1 MADLHCSVC
10 GDLVLV
16 NEPDRAGRCVI
27 CHLEAD
33 IAQDRKSLEELQGTL
48 ADVQMEIDRFH
59 GKQWKDI

>member
-10 GDLVLV
+10 GDLLLV
-16 NEPDRAGRCVI
+16 NEPDRAGRCVV

-33 IAQDRKSLEELQGTL
+33 IPQERHLRELQGTL
-48 ADVQMEIDRFH
+48 ADVQMEIDRFQ